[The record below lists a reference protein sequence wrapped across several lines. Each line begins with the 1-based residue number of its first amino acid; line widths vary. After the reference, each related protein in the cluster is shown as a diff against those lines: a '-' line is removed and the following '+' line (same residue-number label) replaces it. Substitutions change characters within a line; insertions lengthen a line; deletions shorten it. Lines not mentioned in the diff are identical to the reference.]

1 MRSRTVVRTF
11 SELCVTIGTLLVL
24 FVVYVLYWTGV
35 RADSAMDEELGRLQ
49 DRWSS
54 GAVGAAAAP
63 GEQAGEQAGQ
73 QQPEGAQPEAGG
85 LPDDPSAPSGGRS
98 DGQSGGG
105 SGDQPGARPGDPS
118 GPARPDAPSR
128 TPPRAGTA
136 GQAPP
141 AGTAPRAGRAFAV
154 MYIPRF
160 GAGWAKPVLEGTGTD
175 LLKRGLGHYER
186 TARPGAQGNFAVAG
200 HRRTYGDPFKD
211 LDELRAGDAV
221 VISDG
226 TTWFTY
232 RVDGRPYRTRPD
244 DTGVIDPVPAASG
257 YRTPGRYLTLT
268 TCEPEWGHSHRL
280 IVWAH
285 LDATSPVSRG
295 RPGALS
301 A

>member
-1 MRSRTVVRTF
+1 MRPRTVVRTL
-11 SELCVTIGTLLVL
+11 SELCVTTGTLLVL

-49 DRWSS
+49 ERWSS
-54 GAVGAAAAP
+54 GSVGAAAAP
-63 GEQAGEQAGQ
+63 GEPEPAPEQQPG
-73 QQPEGAQPEAGG
+73 QQPEDAPPDPGAPPGRPGA
-85 LPDDPSAPSGGRS
+85 PSAPA
-98 DGQSGGG
+98 
-105 SGDQPGARPGDPS
+105 QPG
-118 GPARPDAPSR
+118 APSR
-128 TPPRAGTA
+128 TPPRAGTP
-136 GQAPP
+136 GQVPP
-141 AGTAPRAGRAFAV
+141 AGTELRAGRAFAV
-154 MYIPRF
+154 MYVPRF
-160 GAGWAKPVLEGTGTD
+160 GTGWAKPVLEGTGTE

-186 TARPGAQGNFAVAG
+186 TARPGAPGNFAVAG

-221 VISDG
+221 VINDG
-226 TTWFTY
+226 STWFTY

-285 LDATSPVSRG
+285 LDAASPVAQG